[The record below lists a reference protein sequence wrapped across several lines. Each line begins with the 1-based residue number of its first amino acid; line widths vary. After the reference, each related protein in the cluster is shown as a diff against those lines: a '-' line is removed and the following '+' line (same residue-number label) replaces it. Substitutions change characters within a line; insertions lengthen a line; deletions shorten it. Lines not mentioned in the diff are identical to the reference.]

1 MKNILITGA
10 SGFLGTATTKHF
22 LQTNYRVMAIVHNEK
37 SKEALSSH
45 PHLHTFVLDLTDTHA
60 VVQTIQQMV
69 ATYQQIHGCLLL
81 AGGFTPGKLGSGNLE
96 KFRQQVSMN
105 FETAYNVVS
114 AVFAHMKEKKE
125 GRIVFIGS
133 QPVLMPEKAA
143 GSIEYTL
150 SKSLLFQLAAILNA
164 QSTDTNVISHIIVP
178 GTIDTAANRKA
189 MPDADFS
196 KWAKPEEIA
205 ATLELLCTDVTRPWK
220 DVIIKV

>member
-22 LQTNYRVMAIVHNEK
+22 LETGYSVIAIVHNEK
-37 SKEALSSH
+37 SKAALSSH
-45 PHLHTFVLDLTDTHA
+45 PNLHTFILDLTNAET
-60 VVQTIQQMV
+60 VVQTIQQIV
-69 ATYQQIHGCLLL
+69 EKYQQIHGCLLL
-81 AGGFTPGKLGSGNLE
+81 AGGYTPGKIGSGNLD
-96 KFRQQVSMN
+96 KFRQQVSLN

-114 AVFAHMKEKKE
+114 AVFGHMKEKKE

-133 QPVLMPEKAA
+133 QPALRPEKAA
-143 GSIEYTL
+143 GSVEYAL

-164 QSTDTNVISHIIVP
+164 QSADTNVISHIIVP
-178 GTIDTAANRKA
+178 GTIDTPANRTA

-196 KWAKPEEIA
+196 KWAKPEQIA
-205 ATLELLCTDVTRPWK
+205 GTLELLCADVTRPWK